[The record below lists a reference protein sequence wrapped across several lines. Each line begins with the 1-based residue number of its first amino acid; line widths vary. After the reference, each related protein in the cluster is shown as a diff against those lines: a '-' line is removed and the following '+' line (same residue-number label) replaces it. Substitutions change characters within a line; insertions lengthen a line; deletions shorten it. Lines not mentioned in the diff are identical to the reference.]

1 MEKHVM
7 KSKLVVVGVMLALG
21 ACSNRPLKVDTVREE
36 ELSTSFV
43 AEGIKITSSGCGA
56 VSKLLGRKCEI
67 LAIESTSVA
76 PSNGGTTNNRKNA
89 MDAACG
95 YAIANVRHWMG
106 QRVDSTRT
114 VERVGKST
122 EISGSQESQNSDRNV
137 GASESSVRSND
148 NDTTVIVTNTVRQNA
163 SGFMEGWQPVNQEVV
178 GKQEVSCTMGWSKN
192 NTELMKQA
200 RSL

>member
-1 MEKHVM
+1 M

>member
-1 MEKHVM
+1 M

-36 ELSTSFV
+36 ELSTDFV
-43 AEGIKITSSGCGA
+43 AEGIKVTSSGCGA
-56 VSKLLGRKCEI
+56 VSKLLGRQCQI
-67 LAIESTSVA
+67 LAIESTSTA

-95 YAIANVRHWMG
+95 YALANVRHWMG

-114 VERVGKST
+114 VERVGNST
-122 EISGSQESQNSDRNV
+122 EISESQESQNSKRDV
-137 GASESSVRSND
+137 GATESSDRQNK
-148 NDTTVIVTNTVRQNA
+148 NDTKVVVTNTVRQSA
-163 SGFMEGWQPVNQEVV
+163 SGYMEGWQPIKQDVV
-178 GKQEVSCTMGWSKN
+178 GAQEVSCTMGWSTKN
-192 NTELMKQA
+192 TNLMKQA

>member
-1 MEKHVM
+1 M

-36 ELSTSFV
+36 ELSTDFV
-43 AEGIKITSSGCGA
+43 AEGIKVTSSGCGA
-56 VSKLLGRKCEI
+56 VSKLLGRQCQI
-67 LAIESTSVA
+67 LAIESTSTA

-95 YAIANVRHWMG
+95 YALANVRHWMG

-114 VERVGKST
+114 VERVGNST
-122 EISGSQESQNSDRNV
+122 EISESQESQNSKRDV
-137 GASESSVRSND
+137 GATESSDRQNK
-148 NDTTVIVTNTVRQNA
+148 NDTKVVVTNTVRQSA
-163 SGFMEGWQPVNQEVV
+163 SGYMEGWQPIKQDVV
-178 GKQEVSCTMGWSKN
+178 GAQEVSCTVGWSTKN
-192 NTELMKQA
+192 TNLMKQA

>member
-137 GASESSVRSND
+137 GAAESSVRSND